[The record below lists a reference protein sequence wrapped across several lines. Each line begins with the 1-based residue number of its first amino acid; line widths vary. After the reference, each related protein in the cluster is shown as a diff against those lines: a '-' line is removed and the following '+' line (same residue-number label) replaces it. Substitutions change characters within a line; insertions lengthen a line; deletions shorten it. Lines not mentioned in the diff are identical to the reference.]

1 MQVVCVGLSHKTAP
15 LDLRE
20 RLALD
25 ESDARRLAISLL
37 EHDAVAEVFTLSTC
51 NRTELYACA
60 DDPDAVRALAL
71 GELSGRATREALE
84 QCAYTRAGREAILH
98 LFRVASGLDSM
109 VIGEAQILAQLKSA
123 YRLAAQ
129 NATLGVVL
137 DRLVRHA
144 LETGKRVRTQT
155 GVGRGAV
162 SVSSAAVALAERV
175 FGTLDAC
182 VALVLGAGETSE
194 LTATHLKSHGV
205 KKILISNRTFE
216 SSEHLAKRFGGQ
228 AVPWGALEDHLRAA
242 DIVITSTA
250 APHYVVTRGEVERI
264 MPSRGRRPLFFIDIA
279 LPRDCDPAIGSI
291 DGVHLYDIDDLHCVV
306 ERNREERE
314 REAQAAECIIGKEAE
329 RAEAQIAGLEV
340 VPTIVALR
348 AEVERIRAAE
358 LARTLRRMGDA
369 DERALQEAE
378 ALSRRL
384 ANKILHLPAMRLTE
398 LAARDDAYVYVHA
411 VRQVFALDEPVRD
424 PEDLTVPD

>member
-1 MQVVCVGLSHKTAP
+1 VQVVCVGLSHRTAP
-15 LDLRE
+15 IDVRE

-25 ESDARRLAISLL
+25 DSDARRLAASLL
-37 EHDAVAEVFTLSTC
+37 EHDAIAEVFALSTC
-51 NRTELYACA
+51 NRTELYTYAE
-60 DDPDAVRALAL
+60 DPDAVRALAL
-71 GELSGRATREALE
+71 NELSCRATPEALE

-155 GVGRGAV
+155 GVGCGAV

-205 KKILISNRTFE
+205 QEILISNRTFE
-216 SSEHLAKRFGGQ
+216 ASEHLAERFGGQ
-228 AVPWGALEDHLRAA
+228 AVPWGALEDHVRAA
-242 DIVITSTA
+242 DIVISSTA
-250 APHYVVTRGEVERI
+250 APHYVLTRSEVDRV
-264 MPSRGRRPLFFIDIA
+264 MRSRGGRPLFFIDIA
-279 LPRDCDPAIGSI
+279 VPRDCDPEIGDL
-291 DGVHLYDIDDLHCVV
+291 DGVHLYDIDDLHGVV
-306 ERNREERE
+306 ERNRGERE
-314 REAQAAECIIGKEAE
+314 REAQAAERIVSEETEK
-329 RAEAQIAGLEV
+329 AEAQIAGLEV

-358 LARTLRRMGDA
+358 LARTLRRMGAA
-369 DERALQEAE
+369 DPRALQEAE

-384 ANKILHLPAMRLTE
+384 ANKILHSPASRLTE
-398 LAARDDAYVYVHA
+398 LATRDDAYLYVHA
-411 VRQVFALDEPVRD
+411 LRQVFALDELVSD
-424 PEDLTVPD
+424 ADDLAAPD